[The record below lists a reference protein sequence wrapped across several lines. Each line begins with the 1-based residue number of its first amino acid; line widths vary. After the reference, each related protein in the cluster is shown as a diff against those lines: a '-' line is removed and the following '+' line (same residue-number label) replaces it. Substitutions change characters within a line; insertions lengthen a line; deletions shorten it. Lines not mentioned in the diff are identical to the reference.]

1 MTAQRIRTV
10 ILQQTGIDPDVIG
23 HDGEFLQAYNLD
35 SLDFISLVMH
45 LEQEFDI
52 KIPDDDLPKLTTFK
66 ATVEYVKT
74 AKKSN

>member
-1 MTAQRIRTV
+1 V

-23 HDGEFLQAYNLD
+23 HDVEFLVGYKLD
-35 SLDFISLVMH
+35 SLDFINLVMR

-52 KIPDDDLPKLTTFK
+52 KIPDADLPKLTTFK
-66 ATVEYVKT
+66 TTVEYVKT